1 MSAKLHL
8 PLTLGLAALSLSS
21 SATAQTTSAALEI
34 HEVELWTGDAAGQNW
49 RQIPNGAVL
58 VRGKGKTCVG
68 WRIRFKPVKGPIAVE
83 EYIWFPGKIRVNR
96 VPGARIGGN
105 GAFLMSL
112 LRLRNGAGGVMGKTV
127 CLGPEDPLGA
137 YKIVVSNYRPVIG
150 RVHFML
156 FDRPLQRT
164 DVSIPVADA
173 EAIQAMLAQ

>member
-1 MSAKLHL
+1 MSEKLHL
-8 PLTLGLAALSLSS
+8 PWALGLAALTLSS

-34 HEVELWTGDAAGQNW
+34 HEVELWTGDATGQMW
-49 RQIPNGAVL
+49 RRIPNGAVL

-68 WRIRFKPVKGPIAVE
+68 WRILFKPVKGPLAVE
-83 EYIWFPGKIRVNR
+83 EYIWFPGKIKVNR
-96 VPGARIGGN
+96 VPGARIGSN
-105 GAFLMSL
+105 GTYLISLM
-112 LRLRNGAGGVMGKTV
+112 RLRNGAGGVMRKTV

-137 YKIVVSNYRPVIG
+137 YKIVISNYRPVIG

-173 EAIQAMLAQ
+173 EAIQAIMPQ